1 SFLALSVRNDLDTSL
16 ACFTER
22 IPFFCHSLS
31 ILSIYLKLSFPIK
44 TASLNAALISCG
56 CILSSSNQTLIVS
69 ISKGEIGR
77 PNSCSNNKNNSPS
90 SCFCDVYSSVNN
102 FFDNGCKLYFLLNCL
117 FLFFSSFIFS
127 IFFWIRF
134 FKDETQYYYPI
145 VK

>member
-44 TASLNAALISCG
+44 TASLNAALIRCC

-77 PNSCSNNKNNSPS
+77 TNTCSHNKNKSTS
-90 SCFCDVYSSVNN
+90 SCFWDGVSYVNN
-102 FFDNGCKLYFLLNCL
+102 FSHNGSK
-117 FLFFSSFIFS
+117 
-127 IFFWIRF
+127 
-134 FKDETQYYYPI
+134 
-145 VK
+145 V